1 MIDGGVK
8 RGDSRADIRL
18 TMPQLN
24 VVVCCLIG
32 MISHVEGLGC
42 GGATSGRLVLAE
54 CSQTVSLEKKKN
66 KNRHKQKS
74 KESFAFLN

>member
-1 MIDGGVK
+1 
-8 RGDSRADIRL
+8 
-18 TMPQLN
+18 MPQLN

-32 MISHVEGLGC
+32 VISHVEGLGC

-66 KNRHKQKS
+66 KTHKQKS

>member
-1 MIDGGVK
+1 
-8 RGDSRADIRL
+8 
-18 TMPQLN
+18 MPQLN

-32 MISHVEGLGC
+32 MISHIEGLGC

-54 CSQTVSLEKKKN
+54 CSQTVSLEKEKQ
-66 KNRHKQKS
+66 NRHKQKS